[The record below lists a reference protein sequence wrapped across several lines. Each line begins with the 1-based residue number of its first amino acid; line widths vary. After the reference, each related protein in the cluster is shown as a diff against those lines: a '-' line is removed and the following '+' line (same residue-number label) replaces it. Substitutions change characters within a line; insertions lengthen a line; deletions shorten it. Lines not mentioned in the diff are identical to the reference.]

1 MNVKTRAANLLLDY
15 TVDTQVIRSGYDRL
29 LSFTYLLDPPQL
41 SWL

>member
-1 MNVKTRAANLLLDY
+1 MKAGAETSQLDY
-15 TVDTQVIRSGYDRL
+15 TVDTQVLRSGYDRL